1 MKIKPLITICFVFTL
16 SLLKSQEQI
25 FYNNPSIGW
34 SINLPKD
41 FKNQSQK
48 PIQIVET
55 KDNKTEVKKDTDRKL
70 SEKPQ
75 EIRFEGKDNTYFFTS
90 FEKYNSNKNYS
101 EFIEKQNQ
109 DLIDGFKKA
118 MPKAKFD
125 KNLAQENIDNIKFY
139 KTTLKI
145 DLGNNS
151 YQNFI
156 IYSALINNFNSN
168 FSIIYVNPTTA
179 SEEMIEAFKN
189 SKFSKK

>member
-1 MKIKPLITICFVFTL
+1 MKIKLLITLCFFSTL
-16 SLLKSQEQI
+16 SLLKSQNQN

-41 FKNQSQK
+41 FKNQNQN
-48 PIQIVET
+48 PVQIVET
-55 KDNKTEVKKDTDRKL
+55 KDKSERNKDTNKKL
-70 SEKPQ
+70 SEKHQ
-75 EIRFEGKDNTYFFTS
+75 EVRFQGKNNTYFFTS
-90 FEKYNSNKNYS
+90 FDKYNSNKNYS

-109 DLIDGFKKA
+109 DLIDGFRKA

-125 KNLAQENIDNIKFY
+125 KNLTQENIDDLKFY

-156 IYSALINNFNSN
+156 IYSALIHNFHSN
-168 FSIIYVNPTTA
+168 FSIIYVNPTTE
-179 SEEMIEAFKN
+179 SEEIIEAFKN
-189 SKFSKK
+189 SKFSK